1 MASAVSLL
9 PSTSRSLQRKDPQY
23 TFNTRN
29 FHFITKPPIDRWSAS
44 VCVCV
49 WSHAHLHTAT
59 ECGLKSALVLR
70 TLKKKWVELLCDLFL
85 FFFFLWYNLLSVP
98 LDILSTVI
106 YLSNISIFLI
116 SFSYCSQRE
125 TLICTSGN
133 FIFTLF
139 QWEESAVK
147 AQNGKR
153 MGNTDRW
160 ETQSVTIK
168 IRPASGLCCLC
179 WLRACECYRVWMSSV
194 KQLIKCLQTGL
205 SQNTKWKGSEYSSV
219 ENLD

>member
-1 MASAVSLL
+1 MICQCV
-9 PSTSRSLQRKDPQY
+9 R
-23 TFNTRN
+23 
-29 FHFITKPPIDRWSAS
+29 
-44 VCVCV
+44 VCVIACTLAYCNWV
-49 WSHAHLHTAT
+49 RPQISL
-59 ECGLKSALVLR
+59 SAQNI
-70 TLKKKWVELLCDLFL
+70 KKKMGGTSLRP
-85 FFFFLWYNLLSVP
+85 FFVLFFLWYNLLSVP